1 MEPKKNTKIAK
12 NFEMIDLALWLPKS
26 KILAITDLQ
35 LGYEEHLNKQGVFMP
50 RVNYDEILKHLNEIL
65 KKVKPEKIIINGDL
79 KHEFGNISEQEWREV
94 LKLLAFIGGKCNEV
108 IIVKGNHDTIVNP
121 IAELKKIKVVD
132 FYVAEKEKILF
143 IHGHKE
149 PAKELLKGIKTII
162 IGHEHPAVVITD
174 GVKREKYKCFLR
186 GTYKK
191 KELIVLPSF
200 NFVSMGT
207 DVLHGK
213 LLSPLLTNIE
223 KFEVFA
229 VEDKIY
235 PMGKVKDLI

>member
-1 MEPKKNTKIAK
+1 MPSVEIFVPGFMINMSPILRSSIGIWSSFPPLMTVAVFGWSPMSFLIAS
-12 NFEMIDLALWLPKS
+12 DALPFVRAS
-26 KILAITDLQ
+26 K
-35 LGYEEHLNKQGVFMP
+35 YFP
-50 RVNYDEILKHLNEIL
+50 SR
-65 KKVKPEKIIINGDL
+65 
-79 KHEFGNISEQEWREV
+79 
-94 LKLLAFIGGKCNEV
+94 
-108 IIVKGNHDTIVNP
+108 
-121 IAELKKIKVVD
+121 
-132 FYVAEKEKILF
+132 
-143 IHGHKE
+143 
-149 PAKELLKGIKTII
+149 IKTII